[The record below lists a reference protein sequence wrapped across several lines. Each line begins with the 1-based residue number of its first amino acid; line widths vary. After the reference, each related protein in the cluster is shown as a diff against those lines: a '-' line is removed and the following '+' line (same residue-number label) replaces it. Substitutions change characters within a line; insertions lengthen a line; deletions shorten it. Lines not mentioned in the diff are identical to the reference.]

1 MIGSDGSDPRP
12 LLTTLIQGTKI
23 LLASPVDGHPE
34 SAMCALG
41 YAVTA
46 ARLLSEHREIALTEP
61 EWLCYPTDVVRARSR
76 AVMHARMV
84 GATGVFWLDTDT
96 VPKEGTLAAMLATGL
111 DVVGCPYPRK
121 RMHWDR
127 VKHALPEESPEW
139 HAYDYCYHFDN
150 PKTETAGAVATVDVQ
165 NGCTP
170 VARMGFGCMYTS
182 IKALN
187 AVWDAFA
194 EDDWF
199 TDVVNGKHYD
209 CVAVFGLLFSQTGEV
224 RGKRFRAL
232 YSEDY
237 SFCERYG
244 AVCQTKPELGL
255 TPAMMMVSHPA
266 DHVGQHRFR
275 GSAEGLVYAQ

>member
-1 MIGSDGSDPRP
+1 M
-12 LLTTLIQGTKI
+12 Q
-23 LLASPVDGHPE
+23 
-34 SAMCALG
+34 
-41 YAVTA
+41 
-46 ARLLSEHREIALTEP
+46 ARL
-61 EWLCYPTDVVRARSR
+61 
-76 AVMHARMV
+76 V
-84 GATGVFWLDTDT
+84 GATGILWLDTDT
-96 VPKEGTLAAMLATGL
+96 VPAPGTLPAMLASGY

-150 PKTETAGAVATVDVQ
+150 PTTETAGQIPTVDVRG
-165 NGCTP
+165 GCVP

-182 IKALN
+182 IRAID

-194 EDDWF
+194 ADDWF

-209 CVAVFGLLFSQTGEV
+209 CVALFGLLFSQTGTV
-224 RGKRFRAL
+224 RGKPFRAL

-244 AVCQTKPELGL
+244 AVQATHPTLK
-255 TPAMMMVSHPA
+255 PAMMMVSHPA
-266 DHVGQHRFR
+266 DHVGLHRFK